1 MIKTWLSALILA
13 VMMLLSHQG
22 LNAAA
27 DTNFT
32 ENEMEKLREG
42 IGIDE
47 HLGESVDLN
56 LEFNNEKGE
65 AVPLSTYFQSGKP
78 VLLAMIYFNC
88 PSLCNFQL
96 NGVTETLKDL
106 EWTTGEKFEFVVV
119 SIEPKE
125 TPEMAIKKK
134 QAYLDLYGRED
145 GAKGWHF
152 LTGKQENITKL
163 AKQVGFKYKWVETR
177 KEYAHTAA
185 SYVITPEGK
194 ISRYLYGIAFTPK
207 TLRLSLVEASEG
219 KIGTAMD
226 KFLLYCFR
234 YDPEKRGYAF
244 YAFNIMRAG
253 AGLAVVIL
261 AAFLVPYWI
270 RQRKQQ
276 LKEKA

>member
-1 MIKTWLSALILA
+1 MITTWLSALLLA
-13 VMMLLSHQG
+13 VIMLFSTHG
-22 LNAAA
+22 LRAAA
-27 DTNFT
+27 DNNFT

-42 IGIDE
+42 VGIVE

-56 LEFNNEKGE
+56 LEFKNEKGE
-65 AVPLSTYFQSGKP
+65 TLPLSTYFQSGKP
-78 VLLAMIYFNC
+78 VLMAMIYFNC

-96 NGVTETLKDL
+96 NGVTETLKEL

-134 QAYLDLYGRED
+134 KAYLDLYSREA

-152 LTGKQENITKL
+152 LTGKAENITKL
-163 AKQVGFKYKWVETR
+163 AKQVGFQYKWVESR

-185 SYVITPEGK
+185 SYVITPKGQ
-194 ISRYLYGIAFTPK
+194 ISRYLYGIAFTAK

-219 KIGTAMD
+219 KIGTAVD
-226 KFLLYCFR
+226 RFLLYCFR

-253 AGLAVVIL
+253 AGVAVVLI
-261 AAFLVPYWI
+261 AIFLIPFWI